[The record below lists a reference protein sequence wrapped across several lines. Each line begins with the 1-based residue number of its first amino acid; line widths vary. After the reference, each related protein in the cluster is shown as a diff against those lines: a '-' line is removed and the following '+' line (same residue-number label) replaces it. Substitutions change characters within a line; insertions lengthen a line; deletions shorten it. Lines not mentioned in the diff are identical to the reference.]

1 MKGAPQVTQIGTEL
15 EPPRKILRH
24 SSRGETVPSRKELR
38 DREDAAC
45 NAGMRNPQRVCK
57 RWHGLVEAMKP
68 VRTALLRAYHQI
80 PDLQQLPLAVG
91 EHAVRDPPKCESI
104 DAARIAVADALGI

>member
-1 MKGAPQVTQIGTEL
+1 
-15 EPPRKILRH
+15 
-24 SSRGETVPSRKELR
+24 
-38 DREDAAC
+38 
-45 NAGMRNPQRVCK
+45 
-57 RWHGLVEAMKP
+57 MKP

-104 DAARIAVADALGI
+104 DAARIAVADALGICREKRNLRHPAGKWRYMIVQAIQKASGDPDVYLGPWLKDGAPQGIVESI